1 MTKEQTGQRVLWR
14 RRKLKLSQR
23 ELAELSGIP
32 TQVISGVE
40 RGEQD
45 VHAQRLAILAQHLGV
60 SADYLLG
67 LTDREEPS
75 DASPSP

>member
-14 RRKLKLSQR
+14 RRKLKLSQKK
-23 ELAELSGIP
+23 LAELSHIP

-45 VHAQRLAILAQHLGV
+45 VHAQRLAVLAQHLGV

-67 LTDREEPS
+67 LSEKEEPS
-75 DASPSP
+75 DGAPRG